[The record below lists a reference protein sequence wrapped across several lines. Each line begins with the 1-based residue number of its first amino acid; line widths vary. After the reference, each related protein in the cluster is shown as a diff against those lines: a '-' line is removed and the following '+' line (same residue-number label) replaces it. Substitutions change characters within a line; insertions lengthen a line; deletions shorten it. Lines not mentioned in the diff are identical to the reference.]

1 MLAQETT
8 DSSTVHTLQPAGM
21 KTAAPLLRIT
31 MGTKSVSPIFSAF
44 PALKHL
50 PSAFKAMVIILTQLL
65 WENRN
70 LTQIFHA
77 SMLGVRVFPENLLK

>member
-1 MLAQETT
+1 
-8 DSSTVHTLQPAGM
+8 
-21 KTAAPLLRIT
+21 
-31 MGTKSVSPIFSAF
+31 
-44 PALKHL
+44 LKHL
-50 PSAFKAMVIILTQLL
+50 PTAFKAMVIILTQLS